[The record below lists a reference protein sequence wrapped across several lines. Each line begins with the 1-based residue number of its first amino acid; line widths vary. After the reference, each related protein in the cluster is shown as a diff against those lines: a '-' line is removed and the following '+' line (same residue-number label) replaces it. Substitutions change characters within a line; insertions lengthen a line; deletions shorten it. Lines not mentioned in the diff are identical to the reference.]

1 MMMELRQLRHFVAL
15 AEELHFNRAARRLQV
30 AQPALSQQIQRLEH
44 ELKTQ
49 LFVRTTRSVELT
61 DTGRVLL
68 EEARR
73 VIADAERAVTA
84 VEHAVSG
91 RTGVLEVG
99 FVGSAALQIVP
110 RLVLEMQVQWPGLRL
125 QLQESTTELQ
135 IEAILE
141 GRLDVGIVREVG
153 RVEGLHVQELGHE
166 ALVVAVPANHRLA
179 RHVSVQLAELHGE
192 GFVVFPRRQVSRLY
206 DRIAALCHQAGVRFV
221 VAQEA
226 VQFPTILGLVAAQ
239 TGIAI
244 VPASLCSLRIP
255 GLTYIALTDPE
266 AFSTVS
272 MICAGSRRD
281 TPLVSQCLD
290 TAKGLGV
297 AGA

>member
-1 MMMELRQLRHFVAL
+1 MELRQLRHFVAL
-15 AEELHFNRAARRLQV
+15 AEELHFNRAAMRLHV
-30 AQPALSQQIQRLEH
+30 AQPALSQQIQRLER

-68 EEARR
+68 KEARR
-73 VIADAERAVTA
+73 VIGDAERAVAA
-84 VEHAVSG
+84 VEHAASG

-125 QLQESTTELQ
+125 QLQEITTELQ

-153 RVEGLHVQELGHE
+153 MAEGLHVQELGRE

-179 RHVSVQLAELHGE
+179 GRVDVQLAELDGE
-192 GFVVFPRRQVSRLY
+192 DFIVFPRRRVSRLY
-206 DRIAALCHQAGVRFV
+206 DRIAALCHQAGVRFRV
-221 VAQEA
+221 TQEA

-244 VPASLCSLRIP
+244 VPAALRSLRIP
-255 GLTYIALTDPE
+255 GLAYIPLADAE
-266 AFSTVS
+266 AYSTVS
-272 MICAGSRRD
+272 MICARSGRD
-281 TPLVSQCLD
+281 APLVLKCLD
-290 TAKGLGV
+290 TAKSLGV
-297 AGA
+297 AGP